1 MTFVTFTLQTIDLDE
16 LAELFKT
23 REVFRL
29 FCCGSV
35 CKDWSTMGNQKGF
48 NGTYVLLCAIM
59 FALVERVKPKAL
71 LHECT
76 ERFPAD
82 IFEQVLNEYTDNHT
96 IMQCANFGAPVKRT
110 RAYDFVV
117 HKSFELQNGLN
128 DLGKLSSKCF
138 LDSSIWLQ
146 SSDAEAQSY
155 VLMNCD
161 TDTD

>member
-1 MTFVTFTLQTIDLDE
+1 MTFDLCDFTQQVIDLDA
-16 LAELFKT
+16 LAQLIAMPDMFSI
-23 REVFRL
+23 

-35 CKDWSTMGNQKGF
+35 CKDWSTMGQQKGF

-59 FALVERVKPKAL
+59 FALVKQMRPKAL

-82 IFEQVLNEYTDNHT
+82 IFEQVLMEYADNHT
-96 IMQCANFGAPVKRT
+96 IMQCTNFGAPVKRT

-117 HKSFELQNGLN
+117 HRSYQLENGLN

-146 SSDAEAQSY
+146 ASDDEA
-155 VLMNCD
+155 
-161 TDTD
+161 